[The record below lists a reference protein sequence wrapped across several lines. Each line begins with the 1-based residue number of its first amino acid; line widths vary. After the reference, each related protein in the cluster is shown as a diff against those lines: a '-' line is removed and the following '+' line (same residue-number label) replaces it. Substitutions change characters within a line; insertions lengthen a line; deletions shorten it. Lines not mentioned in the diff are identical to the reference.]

1 MGKHYES
8 FRRTL
13 DSGILNETPIE
24 PYLRDISRRARHII
38 SPIEGDQ
45 TIAAFGLTREEFGHY
60 IDSFIERALPQG
72 KILPLD
78 ELVCVEDE
86 FSAVFVENAL
96 GRPRS
101 LRLTIFMNDHKF
113 SPDERL
119 LNSGILELVAYRGAD
134 SLYSV
139 TEIFTA
145 LIKDGSYEAVTDED
159 KMGLALAGQDLVNSV
174 NAVIEQIVYM
184 VKIGTFAK
192 AEGSRTEL

>member
-1 MGKHYES
+1 MGKHYKS

-38 SPIEGDQ
+38 SP
-45 TIAAFGLTREEFGHY
+45 
-60 IDSFIERALPQG
+60 IERALPQG

-145 LIKDGSYEAVTDED
+145 LIEDGSYEAVTDED
-159 KMGLALAGQDLVNSV
+159 KMGLALAGQDMVNSV

-184 VKIGTFAK
+184 V
-192 AEGSRTEL
+192 